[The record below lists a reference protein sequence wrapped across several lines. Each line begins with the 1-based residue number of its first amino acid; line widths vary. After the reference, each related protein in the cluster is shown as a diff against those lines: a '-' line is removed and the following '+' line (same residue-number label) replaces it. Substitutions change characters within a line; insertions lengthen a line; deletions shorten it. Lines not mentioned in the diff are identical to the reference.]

1 MITLIAFVFVLSLL
15 VLVHELGHF
24 TIAKIFGIGVER
36 FSIGLPPKLVGI
48 KIGDTEYCLSA
59 IPFGGYV
66 KLIGQDDFSQEEDDS
81 PPGPR
86 DYRGKSTPVKI
97 AVLSAGSIMNL
108 LTGLVIFFLLFA
120 LTGIPLSS
128 TKIGAVEPGSI
139 AAQLGL
145 KSGDVI
151 VMTDGKKVKK
161 FEEALLPLYTNKQTV
176 LTVKNAQGE
185 ERQVTFARKLGEN
198 EDFGIIP
205 FYEAIVGKVIKGM
218 PAEKAG
224 IKARDVIASIDTV
237 KVTGWYHMSEI
248 IRDNPGKQLTVTVRR
263 DGKEEKILLT
273 TETASEQQPNGAK
286 KAIGKIG
293 VQIGNERVGAIES
306 FRQAYSRTVYFATQ
320 TFGFFGKLITGQ
332 MSAKLLGGP
341 VMIAQLAGESAKIGI
356 ASLMSFTAFIS
367 INLGVLNLLPFP
379 VLDGGHIFI
388 LAAETVVRRKLS
400 LKVRMALQQAGTLIL
415 LFLMLY
421 VTFNDVMRFETIS
434 NIFGGK

>member
-66 KLIGQDDFSQEEDDS
+66 KLIGQDDFLQEEDDS

-86 DYRGKSTPVKI
+86 DYRGKSTPVKM

-108 LTGLVIFFLLFA
+108 LTALVIFFLLFA

-176 LTVKNAQGE
+176 FTVKNARGE
-185 ERQVTFARKLGEN
+185 ERQVAVSRKIREN

-224 IKARDVIASIDTV
+224 IKSGDVIASIDTV
-237 KVTGWYHMSEI
+237 KVNGWYHMSEI
-248 IRDNPGKQLTVTVRR
+248 VRDNPGKQLTVTVRR
-263 DGKEEKILLT
+263 DGKEVKILLI
-273 TETASEQQPNGAK
+273 TETASEQQPNNVK
-286 KAIGKIG
+286 KTIGKIG

-320 TFGFFGKLITGQ
+320 TFGFFGKLITGR

-400 LKVRMALQQAGTLIL
+400 LKARMALQQAGTLIL

-434 NIFGGK
+434 KIFGGK